1 MQGMCAMTGAD
12 KERESGWRPK
22 WANLARA
29 VYNEK
34 LVAKRCSLAGCW
46 LAQNANAPSRQR

>member
-1 MQGMCAMTGAD
+1 MTGAD
-12 KERESGWRPK
+12 KEHEASGWRPK

-34 LVAKRCSLAGCW
+34 LVAKRYVRW
-46 LAQNANAPSRQR
+46 LVGM